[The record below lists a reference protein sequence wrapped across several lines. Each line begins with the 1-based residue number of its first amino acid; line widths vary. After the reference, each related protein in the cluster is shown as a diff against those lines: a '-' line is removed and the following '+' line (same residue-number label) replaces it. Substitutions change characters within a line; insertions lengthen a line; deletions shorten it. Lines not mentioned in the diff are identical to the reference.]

1 MKTRTTSSL
10 ALIMMLLLSTG
21 AIAQD
26 STRVSGIVTVFRNY
40 PLNKVLI
47 FSRKSGE
54 TAFTN
59 YSGVFSIRSGKND
72 ILIISASGF
81 EERHLRVK
89 NGSLCKV
96 NLNYDNNT
104 RNFDSATGNG
114 HISPDLLRKAIAEN
128 SSVKPK
134 DYSKYKSIYDL
145 IGSEIYNIR
154 VNGNAIVNPKVV
166 SFDQTPEVLLVVDEK
181 IVRDISYIS
190 PEYVKSIQ
198 FIDDVGATMYGS
210 MGANGVLK
218 ITLK

>member
-1 MKTRTTSSL
+1 MKTITKSSS

-26 STRVSGIVTVFRNY
+26 STRVSGIITVFKNY

-54 TAFTN
+54 TAFTDQ
-59 YSGVFSIRSGKND
+59 SGMFSIKSGRND
-72 ILIISASGF
+72 MLIISASGF
-81 EERHLRVK
+81 EERHFRVK
-89 NGSLCKV
+89 NGNLFKI
-96 NLNYDNNT
+96 NLNYNNNDNN
-104 RNFDSATGNG
+104 FESATRNG
-114 HISPDLLRKAIAEN
+114 HISPELLRAVIGEHSPVN
-128 SSVKPK
+128 PR
-134 DYSKYKSIYDL
+134 DYSKYNSIYDL
-145 IGSEIYNIR
+145 ISSEIYNLR
-154 VNGNAIVNPKVV
+154 VNGHAIVNTKVV

-190 PEYVKSIQ
+190 PDYVKSIQ
-198 FIDDVGATMYGS
+198 FVDDAGASMYGS